1 LQGLLKDL
9 LEVVVVVVEEEEE
22 EQEQDVTR
30 IQEFGPESHRGGERT
45 RRLRSYR
52 LVKALE
58 VELGATVAVV
68 VQRSMM
74 TGERIDLFVVSTGA
88 MLIGRMDELTWLYVP
103 RMFILI

>member
-1 LQGLLKDL
+1 VLWISLQGLLKDL

-22 EQEQDVTR
+22 EEEEEQDVTR
-30 IQEFGPESHRGGERT
+30 ILEFGPESHRGGERT

-74 TGERIDLFVVSTGA
+74 TGERIDLAVCA
-88 MLIGRMDELTWLYVP
+88 
-103 RMFILI
+103 